1 MKIEP
6 TTVARLRRLLTAW
19 SVRRPRATPSTVPIP
34 HDAADELHFDD
45 FLFVLG
51 AGAHTPAPQSFTE

>member
-1 MKIEP
+1 
-6 TTVARLRRLLTAW
+6 
-19 SVRRPRATPSTVPIP
+19 VPIP

-51 AGAHTPAPQSFTE
+51 AGAHTPAPQDRRSGPFFGAA